1 MPGSISTKKIAANF
15 PCFYELQGMNRI
27 LKQCLASL
35 VHHRNIVLNFEPN
48 HPARN
53 CISIF
58 RNVQILET
66 ASNSIRV
73 DNMWETNNHISGVP
87 PQVKELTDLAELKE
101 QLKTSA
107 EELFNRIMEK
117 RDV

>member
-1 MPGSISTKKIAANF
+1 
-15 PCFYELQGMNRI
+15 
-27 LKQCLASL
+27 
-35 VHHRNIVLNFEPN
+35 
-48 HPARN
+48 
-53 CISIF
+53 
-58 RNVQILET
+58 
-66 ASNSIRV
+66 
-73 DNMWETNNHISGVP
+73 MWETNNHISGVP